1 MTESQILPTLAVRK
15 IPIDTRI
22 TSCEKICAASI
33 NKRTSKFEILVQKMS
48 IGCDLHL
55 CKIHIMKVFSIHMIL
70 WLHM

>member
-1 MTESQILPTLAVRK
+1 MTESQIPLTLAVKK
-15 IPIDTRI
+15 IPTDMHI
-22 TSCEKICAASI
+22 TSCVKI
-33 NKRTSKFEILVQKMS
+33 NKTTSKFEILVQKMS

>member
-1 MTESQILPTLAVRK
+1 MWKNILF
-15 IPIDTRI
+15 
-22 TSCEKICAASI
+22 I

-70 WLHM
+70 WLHMLGIKITTNTLLFCYITLR